1 MEECSAH
8 LARSTSDGS
17 ADDGKRFHLSG
28 SAGVVCVWARPSWGR
43 GSGGEGAGFIAA
55 RAPADFAPPPPR
67 ETSSTN
73 RSLGGLIT
81 RILCMIVVLAPYESQ
96 MGCLNHMYFM
106 YDGALGRFHAAVG
119 PLRSLHFYV

>member
-1 MEECSAH
+1 M
-8 LARSTSDGS
+8 
-17 ADDGKRFHLSG
+17 
-28 SAGVVCVWARPSWGR
+28 GVGVHGR
-43 GSGGEGAGFIAA
+43 GAGPVLP
-55 RAPADFAPPPPR
+55 RAPADLAPTR

-81 RILCMIVVLAPYESQ
+81 RILCMIVILARYESQ
-96 MGCLNHMYFM
+96 MGCLNHKYFT